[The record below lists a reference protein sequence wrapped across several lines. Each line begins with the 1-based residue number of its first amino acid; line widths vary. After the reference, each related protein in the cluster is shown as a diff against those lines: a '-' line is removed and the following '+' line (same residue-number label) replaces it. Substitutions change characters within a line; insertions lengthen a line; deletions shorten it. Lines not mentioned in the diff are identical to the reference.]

1 MGDGFSFHPPYSIV
15 FLSLLSSLS
24 LFDYSRS
31 TDRLHKVNLKCL
43 LSDLLKE
50 TLPTTMTREREKPRL
65 PLVPS
70 LGVLE
75 EIMWVVLD
83 QSKSPVCIFN
93 LVVNRKQRLIRVRSA
108 DLWLAGKVTLRV
120 MPRGML

>member
-1 MGDGFSFHPPYSIV
+1 MWAMGFHSIPRI
-15 FLSLLSSLS
+15 LLSSFHCCPLS

-108 DLWLAGKVTLRV
+108 DLWLVGKVTLRV

>member
-24 LFDYSRS
+24 PFDCSRL

-50 TLPTTMTREREKPRL
+50 TPPMTTTRERERLRL

-83 QSKSPVCIFN
+83 QSKSPVRIFN
-93 LVVNRKQRLIRVRSA
+93 RVVNRKQKLIRVRSA